1 MVIPYYRYRQDIVD
15 NCRKAAEG
23 IDMGRYSYL
32 RPLIVAS
39 MGGIY
44 SNGVVRD
51 VNYGEVLAIH
61 LRRVPHLQTARL
73 EKSGHNGKHGY
84 SKKYK

>member
-1 MVIPYYRYRQDIVD
+1 MFIEFKSIADF
-15 NCRKAAEG
+15 
-23 IDMGRYSYL
+23 
-32 RPLIVAS
+32 
-39 MGGIY
+39 Y
-44 SNGVVRD
+44 SNGVVSD

-61 LRRVPHLQTARL
+61 LRRGPHLQTARL

>member
-23 IDMGRYSYL
+23 IDMGGYSYL

-39 MGGIY
+39 MDGIY
-44 SNGVVRD
+44 SNGVVPD
-51 VNYGEVLAIH
+51 EGVKLDGHSDPSGAVLYIQKDKRA
-61 LRRVPHLQTARL
+61 
-73 EKSGHNGKHGY
+73 GKNR
-84 SKKYK
+84 